1 MSLYSIR
8 KVYICH
14 NLSYKHMELQFRIEE
29 AKSKELIK
37 FVRMLIDYYHSQG
50 MPLGGGAGKNSR
62 YFMYIANDGEQNYI
76 VAVAWLHDNTP
87 FRYIAQE
94 YKIPD
99 NRSYFIRR
107 VTKTAP
113 GDYDINF
120 LIDLSKK
127 LKSDGFEVLW
137 TLGFP
142 EHSNALYKK
151 AGFQEVGKTNR
162 TGHPIFIK
170 KL

>member
-1 MSLYSIR
+1 MQ
-8 KVYICH
+8 
-14 NLSYKHMELQFRIEE
+14 LQFRIEE

-87 FRYIAQE
+87 FRYIAQQ
-94 YKIPD
+94 YQIPND
-99 NRSYFIRR
+99 RSYFIRR

-113 GDYDINF
+113 GDYDVKF
-120 LIDLSKK
+120 LIDLSLK
-127 LKSDGFEVLW
+127 LKNDRIEVLW
-137 TLGFP
+137 TLGMP
-142 EHSNALYKK
+142 EHINSAYKK

-162 TGHPIFIK
+162 TGHPIFVK

>member
-1 MSLYSIR
+1 MQ
-8 KVYICH
+8 
-14 NLSYKHMELQFRIEE
+14 LQFRIEE
-29 AKSKELIK
+29 AKDKELIK
-37 FVRMLIDYYHSQG
+37 FVRMLIDFYHSQG

-62 YFMYIANDGEQNYI
+62 YFMYIANEKGSVEQSSPQQDFI

-120 LIDLSKK
+120 LVDLSKK

-142 EHSNALYKK
+142 DHSNALYKK
-151 AGFQEVGKTNR
+151 AGFVEVGKTNR